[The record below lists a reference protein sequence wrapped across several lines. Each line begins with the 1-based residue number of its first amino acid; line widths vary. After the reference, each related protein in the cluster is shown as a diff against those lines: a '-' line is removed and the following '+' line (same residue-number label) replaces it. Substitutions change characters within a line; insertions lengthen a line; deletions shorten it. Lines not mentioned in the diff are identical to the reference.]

1 VIGLPLETER
11 LVIRPFE
18 PERDA
23 EPLHELWGDA
33 EAMQFVP
40 SGPRASVD
48 QTRELLESLSGR
60 APEGLGFWALEER
73 GGGRLVG
80 GVGLFP
86 LAWKGPELE
95 LAYHVVPA
103 AWGRGYATE
112 AGGASIRW
120 AFEELGYERLVSICV
135 PANIASRRVME
146 KLGFRVLEVLPDS
159 PWGEL
164 WVHALDKSAM

>member
-48 QTRELLESLSGR
+48 QTCELLESLSGR

-95 LAYHVVPA
+95 LAYHVVA
-103 AWGRGYATE
+103 VAMRGN
-112 AGGASIRW
+112 
-120 AFEELGYERLVSICV
+120 V
-135 PANIASRRVME
+135 ASRRVME
-146 KLGFRVLEVLPDS
+146 KLGMSLEGPRRYRD
-159 PWGEL
+159 
-164 WVHALDKSAM
+164 LDVVRYSIARPA